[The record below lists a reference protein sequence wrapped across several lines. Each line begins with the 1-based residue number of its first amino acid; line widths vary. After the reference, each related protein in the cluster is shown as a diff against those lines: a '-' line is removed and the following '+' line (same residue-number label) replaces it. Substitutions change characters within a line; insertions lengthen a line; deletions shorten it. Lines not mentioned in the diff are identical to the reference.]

1 MNTIYE
7 YFSIILNMYIFNV
20 FLCLTYQH
28 SPIFTKK
35 KKIKKKRDKK
45 KSNKRNKNKKK
56 ESNIKK
62 GNINIYNIFILPY
75 I

>member
-1 MNTIYE
+1 MYSNLNTY
-7 YFSIILNMYIFNV
+7 MYICNV
-20 FLCLTYQH
+20 FFCLSYPH
-28 SPIFTKK
+28 SPFFVKK

>member
-1 MNTIYE
+1 MYSNLHTY
-7 YFSIILNMYIFNV
+7 MYIFNV
-20 FLCLTYQH
+20 FLRLSYPH
-28 SPIFTKK
+28 PPFFVKK
-35 KKIKKKRDKK
+35 KKINKKRDKK